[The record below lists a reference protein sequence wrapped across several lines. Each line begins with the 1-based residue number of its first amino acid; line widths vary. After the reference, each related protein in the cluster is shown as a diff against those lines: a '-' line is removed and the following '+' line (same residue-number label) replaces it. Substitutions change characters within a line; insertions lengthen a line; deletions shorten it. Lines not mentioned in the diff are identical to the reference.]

1 MEKNEEK
8 CRYRRIVVS
17 VDKFKGTLTSKEAAQ
32 AIKCGLERSFP
43 HSDILL
49 YPMADGGD
57 GSLEVVQGA
66 AGGELVHTQGRDP
79 LGRLCNTSY
88 LMLGDTAFVEMAKI
102 SGLTLVP
109 PGERDIMNSTTY
121 GLGELIREAIEVR
134 RARRVVV
141 AIGGSA
147 TNDGGIG
154 MLEALGFRYDK
165 RENILD
171 DSQVG
176 AVTPHLWETDIEV
189 ACDVEN
195 PLLGENGAAAV
206 YGPQKGATPELIP
219 VLEQRAALWAEAVAK
234 WKKVCMEEIV
244 SVPGSGAAGGV
255 GFALHSVLGGEI
267 IPGWRVF
274 SQMMNLEE
282 AIKSADLVITGEGK
296 FDRQSLEGKLP
307 LGIAQICAQYRKPLW
322 LICGRNTISEEIYR
336 SYGICR
342 LLPISYLYPRDT
354 MSDAA
359 EKLKKTAEAISASAI
374 F

>member
-17 VDKFKGTLTSKEAAQ
+17 VDKFKGTLTSMEAAQ

-165 RENILD
+165 RENVLD

-206 YGPQKGATPELIP
+206 YAPQKGATPELIP

-234 WKKVCMEEIV
+234 WKKVCMEEIA

>member
-17 VDKFKGTLTSKEAAQ
+17 VDKFKGTLTSMEAAQ

-165 RENILD
+165 RENVLD

-206 YGPQKGATPELIP
+206 YAPQKGATPELIP

>member
-17 VDKFKGTLTSKEAAQ
+17 VDKFKGTLTSMEAAQ

-165 RENILD
+165 RENVLD

-234 WKKVCMEEIV
+234 WKKVCTEEIV

-342 LLPISYLYPRDT
+342 LLPISYLYPHDT